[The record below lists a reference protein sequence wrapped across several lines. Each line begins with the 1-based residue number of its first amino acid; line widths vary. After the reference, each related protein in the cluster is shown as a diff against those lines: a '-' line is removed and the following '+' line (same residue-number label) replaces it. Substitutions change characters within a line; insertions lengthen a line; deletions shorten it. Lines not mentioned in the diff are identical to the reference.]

1 MQGDSKNLI
10 LAVAVS
16 MLILLGWNYFYERP
30 LMEAKRAEIL
40 AAQAKQKAAN
50 PAVASP
56 SVQPKPLLVTP
67 EQALRESPRVNIVS
81 STLRGSINLKGARL
95 DDLVLQDYRETTE
108 KDAKEVTLF
117 SPAGTKDV
125 YFAEFGWLGEG
136 APDSNSLWRA
146 DGNQLTPQKPVTLR
160 WVNSRGVTF
169 SIKIALDEHYL
180 FTITRRVENASGA
193 AVTLAPY
200 GLLSRARP
208 EAAHFFILHE
218 GPIAVTDGV
227 LKEAAYHELKED
239 KKHSVTGSGWLG
251 VADKYWLA
259 AMIPAQDE
267 VLEGNATY
275 FDNKGDHFQVD
286 YAAKPIV
293 TNAGASTEEISHFF
307 AGAKKLSLLE
317 NYQQQLGLKLF
328 DRAIDFGWFYFLTK
342 PMSQALNWLY
352 SHIGNFGLALMA
364 LTVFIK
370 LLMFP
375 LANKSYHAMSKM
387 KLLHP
392 KIVEMREKYGDDK
405 VKLNQAVMEFY
416 KKEKV
421 NPVSGCLPIILQIPV
436 FFALYKVLFVTIEMR
451 HAPFYGWIHDLS
463 APDPTNLFNLF
474 GLIPYDM
481 PAFLHLGIWPIVMGA
496 TMIVQQK
503 LNPPPSD
510 PVQAKVIGMMPYFF
524 VFIFASF
531 PAGLV
536 IYWSWSNL
544 LSILQ
549 QWFIM
554 RVLSKEAQEKREQR
568 KVLAP
573 AHSKKKR

>member
-1 MQGDSKNLI
+1 MF
-10 LAVAVS
+10 
-16 MLILLGWNYFYERP
+16 ILLGWNYFYERP
-30 LMEAKRAEIL
+30 LMEAKRAEML
-40 AAQAKQKAAN
+40 AQQAQQKSVT
-50 PAVASP
+50 PVVSAVAEKPKLVSP
-56 SVQPKPLLVTP
+56 D
-67 EQALRESPRVNIVS
+67 QALRESPRVQIKSPTV
-81 STLRGSINLKGARL
+81 RGSINLRGARL
-95 DDLVLQDYRETTE
+95 DDLLLEGYRETPA
-108 KDAKEVTLF
+108 KDSADVVLF
-117 SPAGTKDV
+117 SPAGTEKV

-136 APDSNSLWRA
+136 APDGASIWRA
-146 DGNQLTPQKPVTLR
+146 DGNELTPEKPVTLR
-160 WVNSRGVTF
+160 FVNPRGVTF

-180 FTITRRVENASGA
+180 FTLTRRVENASGT
-193 AVTLAPY
+193 AVTLSPY

-208 EAAHFFILHE
+208 DAEHFFILHE
-218 GPIAVTDGV
+218 GPIAVMDGV

-239 KKHSVTGSGWLG
+239 KKHEAAGQGWLG
-251 VADKYWLA
+251 ITDKYWLA
-259 AMIPAQDE
+259 AMIPNDKMQAS
-267 VLEGNATY
+267 ATY
-275 FDNKGDHFQVD
+275 FSNNGDHYQVD
-286 YAAKPIV
+286 YTAKPVAIA
-293 TNAGASTEEISHFF
+293 AGGNTEEVTHFF

-317 NYQQQLGLKLF
+317 GYQEKLGLKLF
-328 DRAIDFGWFYFLTK
+328 DRAIDFGWFYFMTK
-342 PMSQALNWLY
+342 PMSQILNWLY

-364 LTVFIK
+364 LTVLVK

-392 KIVEMREKYGDDK
+392 KIVEMREKFGDDK

-421 NPVSGCLPIILQIPV
+421 NPVSGCLPIIIQIPV
-436 FFALYKVLFVTIEMR
+436 FFALYKVLFTTIEMR

-481 PAFLHLGIWPIVMGA
+481 PAFLHLGIWPIIMGA
-496 TMIVQQK
+496 TMIIQQK

-510 PVQAKVIGMMPYFF
+510 PVQAKVIGLMPYFF
-524 VFIFASF
+524 VFIFAKF

-554 RVLSKEAQEKREQR
+554 GQEQR
-568 KVLAP
+568 SFLLRNKR
-573 AHSKKKR
+573 KKKI

>member
-30 LMEAKRAEIL
+30 LMEARKAEL
-40 AAQAKQKAAN
+40 MAQQAKQKAAA
-50 PAVASP
+50 PAVVSTTA
-56 SVQPKPLLVTP
+56 VAPKLVTP
-67 EQALRESPRVNIVS
+67 EQALRESPRLKIAS
-81 STLRGSINLKGARL
+81 PTLRGSINLKGARI
-95 DDLVLQDYRETTE
+95 DDLVLQGYNETT
-108 KDAKEVTLF
+108 KPDAKEVTLF
-117 SPAGTKDV
+117 SPAGTEKV

-136 APDSNSLWRA
+136 APDSNSVWRA

-160 WVNSRGVTF
+160 WTNPRGVTF

-180 FTITRRVENASGA
+180 FTITRRVENTSGTA
-193 AVTLAPY
+193 LTLSHY

-208 EAAHFFILHE
+208 ESEHFFILHE
-218 GPIAVTDGV
+218 GPIAVANGV
-227 LKEAAYHELKED
+227 LKEVPYHELKED
-239 KKHSVTGSGWLG
+239 KKHSVTGTGWLG

-259 AMIPAQDE
+259 AMIPAQNE
-267 VLEGNATY
+267 TIEGNATY
-275 FDNKGDHFQVD
+275 FENKGDHFQVD
-286 YAAKPIV
+286 YASKPILI
-293 TNAGASTEEISHFF
+293 NAGGNDEDVSHFF

-317 NYQQQLGLKLF
+317 DYQETLGLNLF

-342 PMSQALNWLY
+342 PMSQAINWLY
-352 SHIGNFGLALMA
+352 SQLGNFGLALMA
-364 LTVFIK
+364 FTVFIK

-421 NPVSGCLPIILQIPV
+421 NPVAGCLPILLQIPV

-510 PVQAKVIGMMPYFF
+510 PVQAKVIGLMPYFF

-549 QWFIM
+549 QWLIM

-568 KVLAP
+568 KVMKP
-573 AHSKKKR
+573 AHSKKKQ